1 MKGSGNIIIDRV
13 QVIDDS
19 LNAEDEVK
27 EKEGLLLIEV
37 NADDK

>member
-1 MKGSGNIIIDRV
+1 MKGGGNIIIDRV